1 MEAIA
6 RRALVALF
14 FASPRDEMR
23 AVLASM
29 ATDLSAGNIAGFM
42 SLVSK
47 EMAERDVLGKDLEGL
62 ISAYDVNSSIE
73 LQNVEGQ
80 TAQVDWYLAL
90 RSRSDNAVA
99 VQRREVIAITFTQVK
114 KRWRVASFSKPDFFR
129 P

>member
-1 MEAIA
+1 
-6 RRALVALF
+6 
-14 FASPRDEMR
+14 MR